1 MNKNV
6 SFKPLIIAHRGASNE
21 APENTLKAFQ
31 KAIELKA
38 DCIEFDVHQTKDGE
52 IVIMHDNNTLR
63 TTGHFGLIKRMK
75 LSELKE
81 LDCGDGEKIPTLEE
95 LFQIAK
101 GKICLNCEI
110 KARGLAAKVIELLR
124 ESDMV
129 EQTII
134 SSFKRDVLLE
144 IQNTNSEIK
153 LASLEPTRTGWIRSW
168 LSRKEL
174 LNVAVERN
182 FYAINP
188 FHKLVTSTFVEKAH
202 KNNIKIFPWTVNSES
217 RIRKLVQLGVDGI
230 ITNYVSRAKDVLVN
244 LLNESNELN

>member
-1 MNKNV
+1 MKLNL
-6 SFKPLIIAHRGASNE
+6 SFQPLIIAHRGASSD
-21 APENTLKAFQ
+21 APENTIKAFQ

-38 DCIEFDVHQTKDGE
+38 DCIEFDVHQTKDRE

-63 TTGHFGLIKRMK
+63 TTGHFGLINRMK

-81 LDCGDGEKIPTLEE
+81 LDCGEGEKIPTLKE

-110 KARGLAAKVIELLR
+110 KARGFTAKLIELLR
-124 ESDMV
+124 ESEMV
-129 EQTII
+129 EQTIV

-144 IQNTNSEIK
+144 IQNMDSEIK
-153 LASLEPTRTGWIRSW
+153 LASLEPTRTGWIKSW

-174 LNVAVERN
+174 LNVAIKRN

-188 FHKLVTSTFVEKAH
+188 FHTLVTSTFVEKAH

-230 ITNYVSRAKDVLVN
+230 ITNHVSKAKEVLAN
-244 LLNESNELN
+244 FLQD